1 MLQLVLTILIY
12 LIMVIPV
19 GSYLYHIA
27 AGKHTF
33 ADPVLNRVDDVIYK
47 ISGIDPHKKM
57 DWKKYALALLGTN
70 AVMILL
76 GYMILRIQSIP
87 IFNPNGVGAMEESL
101 SFNTIIS
108 FMTNTNLQH
117 YSGESGLSYLS
128 QMLVITF
135 MMFVSAASGYAACVA
150 FIRGLAGK
158 SKNNVGN
165 FYSDLVRIITRVLLP
180 FSIIGGLLLV
190 WQGVPQNFSGNVIV
204 DTIEGAK
211 QIIAQGPVAALE
223 IIKHLGTNGGGFI
236 GANSA
241 TPIENPTI
249 LTNLIELYSM
259 MLLPGACVITFGK
272 MVRDRKCEAQA
283 GSTAFTVRS
292 GVDSRSFTARFFG
305 REGRTIFAAM
315 SILFVI
321 GLGVCFWA
329 ESQGNPALAE
339 AGLSQ
344 SMGSMEGKEV
354 RFGIAQSAMFTTTTT
369 SFTTGTVNN
378 MHDTLTPL
386 GGMIPLLHMM
396 LNVVFGGK
404 GVGLM
409 NMIMYAILGVFIFG
423 LMIGRTPEYL
433 GKKIE
438 GREMKLTALCII
450 IHPFLILA
458 FSALAVSTEGGLAGI
473 TNPGFHG
480 LSQVLYE
487 YASSAANNGSGFEGL
502 ADNSYFWNIT
512 AGLAMFFGRYLS
524 IVIQLAIAGSLMRK
538 QFVNDSIG
546 TLRTDSATFTIGL
559 VCVVY
564 IFAAL
569 TFFPALALGTE
580 KAEPNIM
587 KRKPRDAK
595 AGIFADGMGFDIA
608 YQGLLVTALVMVSYF
623 IGHFM
628 ETGEWTITN
637 SAHGTTMAFVTMSMA
652 EIFHSMNMRSQRG
665 SIFKLGSKNWLLLG
679 AAVVS
684 LLATT
689 AVCEIPLL
697 AGAFGFTSVEPA
709 EYLVAL
715 LLSVLVVPIV
725 ELVKWIQRRSAKH
738 ED

>member
-1 MLQLVLTILIY
+1 MLQLVLTVIIFM
-12 LIMVIPV
+12 IIVIPI
-19 GSYLYHIA
+19 GNYLYHIA
-27 AGKHTF
+27 SGQRTF
-33 ADPVLNRVDDVIYK
+33 ADPVFDRVDG
-47 ISGIDPHKKM
+47 GIFKVCGIHPDKGM
-57 DWKKYALALLGTN
+57 NWKQYALALLLTN
-70 AVMILL
+70 AVMVFV
-76 GYMILRIQSIP
+76 GYLVLRIQFLP
-87 IFNPNGVGAMEESL
+87 IFNPNGIGAMEETL

-128 QMLVITF
+128 QMLVITY
-135 MMFVSAASGYAACVA
+135 MMFVSAATGYAACIA
-150 FIRGLAGK
+150 FVRGLAGK
-158 SKNNVGN
+158 SKDNVGN
-165 FYSDLVRIITRVLLP
+165 FYADLVKVTTRVLIPL
-180 FSIIGGLLLV
+180 SIIGGMLLI
-190 WQGVPQNFSGNVIV
+190 WQGVPQNFDPNVTV
-204 DTIEGAK
+204 TTIEGT
-211 QIIAQGPVAALE
+211 QQDIAMGPVAALE
-223 IIKHLGTNGGGFI
+223 IIKHIGTNGGGFL
-236 GANSA
+236 GANSS

-249 LTNLIELYSM
+249 ISDLVELYSM
-259 MLLPGACVITFGK
+259 MILPGACVIMFGK
-272 MVRDRKCEAQA
+272 MVKDRRRK
-283 GSTAFTVRS
+283 TASSSEHSATTQDLVKTS
-292 GVDSRSFTARFFG
+292 ELVSKPSFTAKLYG
-305 REGRTIFAAM
+305 SEGRTIFFAM
-315 SILFVI
+315 GIIFLI
-321 GLGVCFWA
+321 GLSVCFWA
-329 ESQGNPALAE
+329 ESQGNPALAKL
-339 AGLSQ
+339 GLDQ

-569 TFFPALALGTE
+569 TFFPALALGPI
-580 KAEPNIM
+580 AEHLTLW
-587 KRKPRDAK
+587 A
-595 AGIFADGMGFDIA
+595 
-608 YQGLLVTALVMVSYF
+608 
-623 IGHFM
+623 
-628 ETGEWTITN
+628 
-637 SAHGTTMAFVTMSMA
+637 
-652 EIFHSMNMRSQRG
+652 
-665 SIFKLGSKNWLLLG
+665 
-679 AAVVS
+679 
-684 LLATT
+684 
-689 AVCEIPLL
+689 
-697 AGAFGFTSVEPA
+697 
-709 EYLVAL
+709 
-715 LLSVLVVPIV
+715 
-725 ELVKWIQRRSAKH
+725 
-738 ED
+738 

>member
-1 MLQLVLTILIY
+1 MLQLVLTVIIFM
-12 LIMVIPV
+12 IIVIPI
-19 GSYLYHIA
+19 GNYLYHIA
-27 AGKHTF
+27 SGQRTF
-33 ADPVLNRVDDVIYK
+33 ADPVFDRVDG
-47 ISGIDPHKKM
+47 GIFKVCGIHPDKGM
-57 DWKKYALALLGTN
+57 NWKQYALALLLTN
-70 AVMILL
+70 AVMVFV
-76 GYMILRIQSIP
+76 GYLVLRIQFLP
-87 IFNPNGVGAMEESL
+87 IFNPNGIGAMEETL

-128 QMLVITF
+128 QMLVITY
-135 MMFVSAASGYAACVA
+135 MMFVSAATGYAACIA
-150 FIRGLAGK
+150 FVRGLAGK
-158 SKNNVGN
+158 SKDNVGN
-165 FYSDLVRIITRVLLP
+165 FYADLVKVTTRVLIPL
-180 FSIIGGLLLV
+180 SIIGGMLLI
-190 WQGVPQNFSGNVIV
+190 WQGVPQNFDPNVTV
-204 DTIEGAK
+204 TTIEGT
-211 QIIAQGPVAALE
+211 QQDIAMGPVAALE
-223 IIKHLGTNGGGFI
+223 IIKHIGTNGGGFL
-236 GANSA
+236 GANSS

-249 LTNLIELYSM
+249 ISDLVELYSM
-259 MLLPGACVITFGK
+259 MILPGACVIMFGK
-272 MVRDRKCEAQA
+272 MVKDRRRK
-283 GSTAFTVRS
+283 TASSSEHSATTQDLVKTS
-292 GVDSRSFTARFFG
+292 ELVSKPSFTAKLYG
-305 REGRTIFAAM
+305 SEGRTIFFAM
-315 SILFVI
+315 GIIFLI
-321 GLGVCFWA
+321 GLSVCYWS
-329 ESQGNPALAE
+329 ESQGNPALAKL
-339 AGLSQ
+339 GLDQ

-524 IVIQLAIAGSLMRK
+524 IVIQLDIAGSLMRK

-546 TLRTDSATFTIGL
+546 TLRTDSTTFTIGL

-569 TFFPALALGTE
+569 TFFPALALGPI
-580 KAEPNIM
+580 AEHLTLW
-587 KRKPRDAK
+587 A
-595 AGIFADGMGFDIA
+595 
-608 YQGLLVTALVMVSYF
+608 
-623 IGHFM
+623 
-628 ETGEWTITN
+628 
-637 SAHGTTMAFVTMSMA
+637 
-652 EIFHSMNMRSQRG
+652 
-665 SIFKLGSKNWLLLG
+665 
-679 AAVVS
+679 
-684 LLATT
+684 
-689 AVCEIPLL
+689 
-697 AGAFGFTSVEPA
+697 
-709 EYLVAL
+709 
-715 LLSVLVVPIV
+715 
-725 ELVKWIQRRSAKH
+725 
-738 ED
+738 